1 MLKVI
6 LMFSLLFS
14 GCAHTQT
21 TFLPSKGKSMWQ
33 SAQRKVAFRQHESA
47 LRELEKIVSKYP
59 DFIPGRRQLAESY
72 LYTGRYQQASG
83 IIEKTIQK
91 YTPKDK
97 KWWALSSKAFE
108 ELRKYPEAI
117 QSLKK
122 LYGWPGLEVSYKKS
136 IEEQIAHL
144 EFVHYM
150 RTNPVPYNPISIGDE
165 VNSSTFELYP
175 YLSPEGDKIYFTR
188 KDIREDLFVAEKTN
202 STWTNVQPL
211 PFNSNENEG
220 AQTISSDGNFILFT
234 ACNRAGGMG
243 SCDIFYTI
251 KQNGAWL
258 EPKSMGPPVNT
269 EEWESQPHITG
280 NGMAIIFSSNR
291 AGGQGGKDLY
301 VSYRN
306 KENQWMMPQNLGSI
320 INTPGDE
327 ETPFL
332 HPDGRTLFFSS
343 NGHRGMGEKDLF
355 MSRMSDDGVW
365 SEPINLGY
373 PINTERDESGL
384 YIALDG
390 KTAFI
395 SSSREG
401 GQGNLDIYEFE
412 LPKDVRANPATYVKA
427 IIKDSQTD
435 DRLDAVYSIF
445 EFENNHLFAFGETVQ
460 QGEFLITM
468 PIDKTFRL
476 EIEKKGYVF
485 HSEQFK
491 AQEGSISKPYLLEV
505 RLQPVNKG
513 SSIVLQN
520 VLFRTNSYELEEVS
534 FPELMKVV
542 ELMKSEPEISARIK
556 GHTDDVGSAEYNL
569 SLSEKRAQS
578 VLEFLIENGISRNR
592 LSAEGYG
599 ETQPLVPNDSDG
611 NRQMN
616 RRTEFEIIGD

>member
-1 MLKVI
+1 
-6 LMFSLLFS
+6 
-14 GCAHTQT
+14 
-21 TFLPSKGKSMWQ
+21 
-33 SAQRKVAFRQHESA
+33 
-47 LRELEKIVSKYP
+47 
-59 DFIPGRRQLAESY
+59 
-72 LYTGRYQQASG
+72 
-83 IIEKTIQK
+83 
-91 YTPKDK
+91 
-97 KWWALSSKAFE
+97 
-108 ELRKYPEAI
+108 
-117 QSLKK
+117 
-122 LYGWPGLEVSYKKS
+122 
-136 IEEQIAHL
+136 
-144 EFVHYM
+144 
-150 RTNPVPYNPISIGDE
+150 
-165 VNSSTFELYP
+165 
-175 YLSPEGDKIYFTR
+175 
-188 KDIREDLFVAEKTN
+188 
-202 STWTNVQPL
+202 
-211 PFNSNENEG
+211 
-220 AQTISSDGNFILFT
+220 
-234 ACNRAGGMG
+234 
-243 SCDIFYTI
+243 
-251 KQNGAWL
+251 
-258 EPKSMGPPVNT
+258 
-269 EEWESQPHITG
+269 
-280 NGMAIIFSSNR
+280 
-291 AGGQGGKDLY
+291 
-301 VSYRN
+301 
-306 KENQWMMPQNLGSI
+306 MMPQNLGSI